1 VTRTTIKF
9 INEKYSLSGS
19 VMLIEIFVSSLVLLT
34 FASFSDKSL
43 YLSSSNIPSI
53 NDGREALRLATDD
66 SVLLSL
72 ELIEERTEKTIE
84 KLIDY

>member
-1 VTRTTIKF
+1 
-9 INEKYSLSGS
+9 
-19 VMLIEIFVSSLVLLT
+19 MLIETFVSSAVLFT
-34 FASFSDKSL
+34 FVSFSDKSIV

-72 ELIEERTEKTIE
+72 ELIEERTKKTIE
-84 KLIDY
+84 KLINY